1 MAFGTFNYSLLSSV
15 RELCTRRG
23 RGKKIGR
30 PRIRVVQGELKRKG
44 LLKLFPL
51 SRETHLL
58 SETPPSVRERGSLRE
73 MVLRLFVCEY
83 GEEVV

>member
-1 MAFGTFNYSLLSSV
+1 M
-15 RELCTRRG
+15 
-23 RGKKIGR
+23 
-30 PRIRVVQGELKRKG
+30 QGELKRKG

-73 MVLRLFVCEY
+73 MVLRRKGFLCVCTGRRLFDISRFGVQVPKLMRMVHEFLE
-83 GEEVV
+83 GL